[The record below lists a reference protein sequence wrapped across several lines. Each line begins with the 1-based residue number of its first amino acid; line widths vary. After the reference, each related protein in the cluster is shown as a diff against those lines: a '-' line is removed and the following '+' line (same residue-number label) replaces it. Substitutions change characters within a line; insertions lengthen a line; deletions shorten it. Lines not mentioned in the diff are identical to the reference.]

1 MNCIVHYNEVKQK
14 VIETAKKVGRNPED
28 ILLLPVSKTVGK
40 EEILELYNIGIRD
53 FAENRLQVLQEKFDQ
68 LPKDINWH
76 FIGPLQSNK
85 IHALLR

>member
-40 EEILELYNIGIRD
+40 EEILESPIAR
-53 FAENRLQVLQEKFDQ
+53 
-68 LPKDINWH
+68 
-76 FIGPLQSNK
+76 K
-85 IHALLR
+85 IYLGEEFRM